1 MHVFVYAVAGL
12 VARLAPL
19 WLLSA
24 SLLGSGAWV
33 SSSMLVLG
41 THDNESFLECTHRY
55 SAGISDE
62 RVICPT
68 QNLMG
73 LVALVPD
80 VFRSSALIASGVMLQ
95 IATTVLI
102 YKYTAKNY
110 KTILWRIYWLNPV
123 IIIGGTNSFLLCLH
137 HFLVVLLLTGVETT
151 WTISAMISL
160 TLLSSWFDFTYT
172 GAVFIV
178 CYSLTMPINYIPKD
192 RKLGGRLVSI
202 LYASLFI
209 VFVGFILI
217 YYLRYNTS
225 LVDGW
230 YEQVYK
236 SLSTP
241 KPSQQ
246 YYRPSAG
253 VLWYLEALAFK
264 SHQIYFHYFTLL
276 QPMLFSLPLFV
287 RFYGI
292 LKNEIILIVTLM
304 MVLFLRRSNNYVDI
318 MLLLLLPLRTANVLT
333 RMRFLPVI
341 FFSVVTTAII
351 SPLMLSLWIQSGSGN
366 ANYLFFQ
373 GWVMCIFV
381 ALYITEYLN
390 TAVRMLLTDEG
401 KDKDV

>member
-1 MHVFVYAVAGL
+1 MRVFIDAVAGL
-12 VARLAPL
+12 VARFAPL

-24 SLLGSGAWV
+24 SLLGGSEWV
-33 SSSMLVLG
+33 SWCMLVLG
-41 THDNESFLECTHRY
+41 AHDNESFLECIHRY
-55 SAGISDE
+55 GAGINND
-62 RVICPT
+62 RIICPT

-73 LVALVPD
+73 LMVLIPD
-80 VFRSSALIASGVMLQ
+80 AFRSNALIACGVILQ

-102 YKYTAKNY
+102 YKYSVKNN
-110 KTILWRIYWLNPV
+110 KMILWKLYWFNPV
-123 IIIGGTNSFLLCLH
+123 IIIGCTNSFLLCLH
-137 HFLVVLLLTGVETT
+137 HFLVTLLLTSIETT
-151 WTISAMISL
+151 WTIAAIISL
-160 TLLSSWFDFTYT
+160 TLLSSWFDFTYI

-178 CYSLTMPINYIPKD
+178 CYSLTMPINHTSRD
-192 RKLGGRLVSI
+192 RKLGARLVSI
-202 LYASLFI
+202 LYASLLV

-230 YEQVYK
+230 YEQVYR
-236 SLSTP
+236 SLFIP

-264 SHQIYFHYFTLL
+264 SHQLYFHYFTLL
-276 QPMLFSLPLFV
+276 QPLLFSLPIFV

-292 LKNEIILIVTLM
+292 LKNDVILIVTLM
-304 MVLFLRRSNNYVDI
+304 LVLFLRRSDNYMDI
-318 MLLLLLPLRTANVLT
+318 MLLLLLPLRTVDVLT
-333 RMRFLPVI
+333 QMRFLPLI
-341 FFSVVTTAII
+341 LFSVVTTAVI

-373 GWVMCIFV
+373 GWVMCIFI

-390 TAVRMLLTDEG
+390 TAVRMLLTDEE